1 MWPTVDTVLN
11 DEFFGRPGVSKG
23 ENSALPQA
31 RLVALPECGP
41 TRSSTRRSARAR
53 HQNLVCLSK
62 LVDRL
67 EPCMVLLADR
77 GITGFALWQQATATG
92 AELVVAGEEQR
103 DTSPDRGARGWV
115 MAR

>member
-1 MWPTVDTVLN
+1 MWTHAIFDA
-11 DEFFGRPGVSKG
+11 EI
-23 ENSALPQA
+23 
-31 RLVALPECGP
+31 GP
-41 TRSSTRRSARAR
+41 YTTSE
-53 HQNLVCLSK
+53 LGLSK

-77 GITGFALWQQATATG
+77 GITGVALWQQATATG

-103 DTSPDRGARGWV
+103 DTSPDRGVRRWV